1 MNSVT
6 IIETGLANV
15 ASVSAA
21 FRRLEMPVQ
30 TTRSV
35 DAIENERYVLPGVGS
50 FGAASRRW
58 DLGWWTP

>member
-35 DAIENERYVLPGVGS
+35 DAIENERYVVLPGSVVLGQA
-50 FGAASRRW
+50 FRRW
-58 DLGWWTP
+58 GT